1 MWTLDQAA
9 YHSCRGITAMT
20 SYKKFYQDHDTSR
33 SPSPSCNTDNETES
47 DDDNSGTTGDE
58 TVASESGIDDKSG
71 TTGDETVASES
82 GIEDAKTDRENGST
96 DEETYEA
103 YADRFV
109 EEQATAWSLLV
120 QDVERSCRLELAR
133 ELGDHLSQA
142 YDTQSILHI
151 ISQVQSIYEATS
163 DTTKASSD
171 GVTKALS
178 DGVTKADPAALRAA
192 AKEAQE
198 RIRQKGMTTNPELDI
213 EWTNRFGRWKHDN
226 EPPNPHWIKSLKSK
240 SGYKGVTQEN
250 RGATQKQWWRVTM
263 ANTTL
268 GRFNTC
274 REACDEYL
282 NTFKAA
288 AKKTAQS

>member
-33 SPSPSCNTDNETES
+33 SPPPSCNTDNETES

-58 TVASESGIDDKSG
+58 TVASESGID
-71 TTGDETVASES
+71 E
-82 GIEDAKTDRENGST
+82 TDRENGST

-151 ISQVQSIYEATS
+151 ICQVQSIYEATS

-240 SGYKGVTQEN
+240 SGYRGVTLEN
-250 RGATQKQWWRVTM
+250 RGSTQKWRVTM